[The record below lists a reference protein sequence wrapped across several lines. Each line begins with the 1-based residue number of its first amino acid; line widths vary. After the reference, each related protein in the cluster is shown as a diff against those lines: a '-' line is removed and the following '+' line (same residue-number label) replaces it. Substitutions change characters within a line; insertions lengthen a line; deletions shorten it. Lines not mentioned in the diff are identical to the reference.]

1 MNVMMKTGS
10 RSVRWLLL
18 PIGRMIQE
26 HVDVRA
32 RQARR
37 QVRDVLREATADRLA
52 QLETLPV
59 LRSLARGEL
68 DRAAYA
74 DLLERLLGWYRP
86 LEYRLTMAAR
96 SLGLELDLDDR
107 RRVPLL
113 ERDLR
118 HLGRVGRNPAEVT
131 TCWVLPAV
139 ETQAD
144 LLGVLFALEAT
155 TLNARRIMPAL
166 ATSLGDGPNAGTDFF
181 RACAVDD
188 GGWPALD
195 ALLERTPDQA
205 ATRRAAFAT
214 LSTLEAW
221 LTLG

>member
-1 MNVMMKTGS
+1 MNVTTKTGS

-26 HVDVRA
+26 HVDARA
-32 RQARR
+32 RQTRR

-52 QLETLPV
+52 QLETLPL

-68 DRAAYA
+68 DLGAYA
-74 DLLERLLGWYRP
+74 DLVERLLGWYRP

-96 SLGLELDLDDR
+96 RLGLELDLDAR

-155 TLNARRIMPAL
+155 TLNARRILPAL
-166 ATSLGDGPNAGTDFF
+166 TARLGAGPGAGTDFLQ
-181 RACAVDD
+181 ACAADE
-188 GGWPALD
+188 GWPALD
-195 ALLERTPDQA
+195 ALLESTPDQA

>member
-1 MNVMMKTGS
+1 
-10 RSVRWLLL
+10 
-18 PIGRMIQE
+18 MIQE
-26 HVDVRA
+26 HVEARA
-32 RQARR
+32 QATRR
-37 QVRDVLREATADRLA
+37 PVRDVLRDATADRLA

-59 LRSLARGEL
+59 LRALARGHL
-68 DRAAYA
+68 DDGAYG

-86 LEYRLTMAAR
+86 LEYRLTLAAR
-96 SLGLELDLDDR
+96 RLGLALDLDAR

-144 LLGVLFALEAT
+144 ILGVLFALDAV
-155 TLNARRIMPAL
+155 TLNARRILPAL
-166 ATSLGDGPNAGTDFF
+166 ATRPGAVATDFF
-181 RACAVDD
+181 RACAAD
-188 GGWPALD
+188 GGSDALD
-195 ALLERTPDQA
+195 ALLDRTPDLA
-205 ATRRAAFAT
+205 ATRHAAFAT

>member
-1 MNVMMKTGS
+1 
-10 RSVRWLLL
+10 
-18 PIGRMIQE
+18 MIQE
-26 HVDVRA
+26 HVDARA
-32 RQARR
+32 RSSRR
-37 QVRDVLREATADRLA
+37 PVRGVLSEATADRLA

-59 LRSLARGEL
+59 LRALARGQL
-68 DRAAYA
+68 DRSAYA

-96 SLGLELDLDDR
+96 RLDLALDLDAR

-131 TCWVLPAV
+131 TCWVLPSV

-144 LLGVLFALEAT
+144 ILGVLFALDAA
-155 TLNARRIMPAL
+155 TLNARRIVPAL
-166 ATSLGDGPNAGTDFF
+166 TACLGDCAGAGTDFF
-181 RACAVDD
+181 RAAAADD
-188 GGWPALD
+188 GMPGLD
-195 ALLERTPDQA
+195 ALLDATPDRA
-205 ATRRAAFAT
+205 ATRRAAFTT

-221 LTLG
+221 LTLA

>member
-1 MNVMMKTGS
+1 
-10 RSVRWLLL
+10 
-18 PIGRMIQE
+18 MIQG
-26 HVDVRA
+26 HVDA
-32 RQARR
+32 RVQPNRR
-37 QVRDVLREATADRLA
+37 PVRDVLRDATADRLA

-59 LRSLARGEL
+59 LRALARGEL

-96 SLGLELDLDDR
+96 RLGLELDLDAR

-118 HLGRVGRNPAEVT
+118 QLGRVGRNPAEVT

-144 LLGVLFALEAT
+144 ILGVLFALDAA
-155 TLNARRIMPAL
+155 TLNGRRILPAL
-166 ATSLGDGPNAGTDFF
+166 TTGLGDAASGFF
-181 RACAVDD
+181 RACAADAGSD
-188 GGWPALD
+188 ALD
-195 ALLERTPDQA
+195 QLLDRTPDFA

>member
-1 MNVMMKTGS
+1 
-10 RSVRWLLL
+10 
-18 PIGRMIQE
+18 MIQE
-26 HVDVRA
+26 HVEARA
-32 RQARR
+32 QGSRR
-37 QVRDVLREATADRLA
+37 PVRDVLRDATADRLA

-59 LRSLARGEL
+59 LRALARGDL
-68 DRAAYA
+68 DDAAYG

-86 LEYRLTMAAR
+86 LEYRLTLAAR
-96 SLGLELDLDDR
+96 RLGLALDLDAR

-144 LLGVLFALEAT
+144 ILGVLFALDAV
-155 TLNARRIMPAL
+155 TLNARRILPAL
-166 ATSLGDGPNAGTDFF
+166 ATRPGAAATDFF
-181 RACAVDD
+181 RACAADD
-188 GGWPALD
+188 GSDALD
-195 ALLERTPDQA
+195 PLLDATPDLA
-205 ATRRAAFAT
+205 ATRHAAFAT